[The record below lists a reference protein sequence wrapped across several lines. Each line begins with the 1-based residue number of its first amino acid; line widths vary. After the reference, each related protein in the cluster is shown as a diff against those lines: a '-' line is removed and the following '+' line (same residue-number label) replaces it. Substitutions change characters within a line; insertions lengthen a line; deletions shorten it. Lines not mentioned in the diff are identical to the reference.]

1 MENTEKIQ
9 KRVEEL
15 TKQNK
20 DRLDQINKIRENTVT
35 EQTAINQLYLDYA
48 KAEGALAEL
57 NKLITENEENNPQP
71 K

>member
-48 KAEGALAEL
+48 KAEGALTEL
-57 NKLITENEENNPQP
+57 NLLLKENGNTNSN
-71 K
+71 

>member
-9 KRVEEL
+9 KRVDEL
-15 TKQNK
+15 SKQNK
-20 DRLDQINKIRENTVT
+20 DRLEHINLIKENIVKW
-35 EQTAINQLYLDYA
+35 QNDINQLYLDYA